1 MPRRAPSR
9 DPSAAACGSAP
20 SGRTVRGASR
30 AASHDAAPHAPGKR
44 HARDGVHSGPRAAG
58 TRASTRGACAPL
70 ALPRIS

>member
-30 AASHDAAPHAPGKR
+30 AAPHAPGKR
-44 HARDGVHSGPRAAG
+44 HARDGVHSGPRAPG